1 MQRSQLFFAAI
12 FWTSNLFTA
21 VTFAQAKC
29 FECECRNSSEKHP
42 TRSIEECV
50 AGCSAVGII
59 CGENMKEI
67 RVTIGPAPS
76 QHFAPFA
83 ITCMPGT
90 TFGGGRLLSP
100 LSDEKCAIPQK

>member
-1 MQRSQLFFAAI
+1 
-12 FWTSNLFTA
+12 
-21 VTFAQAKC
+21 
-29 FECECRNSSEKHP
+29 
-42 TRSIEECV
+42 
-50 AGCSAVGII
+50 
-59 CGENMKEI
+59 MKEI
-67 RVTIGPAPS
+67 RVIIGPAPS